1 MKAATALLALLA
13 VQAAA
18 QPPESV
24 RFITCPVYRDA
35 DAGKKSGCWLADEH
49 ITGTRYDI
57 SMAPTKPDWNH
68 EVLVEGHIAIDQS
81 DACGGIVLDPARVS
95 VLPGPCTRK
104 MLPAEGYPG
113 RVFVLPER
121 NVRPLSEAREV
132 PPPPYRTRTFHL
144 LFDFDKAFMVYQ
156 LDDYLI
162 DQALTYIRAA
172 NPERVIVTGH
182 AATLPEEVSGRLM
195 AENPKIAQ
203 QRAEIIAESLRRLG
217 VSEDQLEVRWA
228 VDAQPVAAEG
238 ADGITESSRRR
249 VDIEVVVEQPP
260 Q

>member
-1 MKAATALLALLA
+1 MKAGAALLALVA

-35 DAGKKSGCWLADEH
+35 DAGKKSGCWLADER
-49 ITGTRYDI
+49 ITGKRYDI
-57 SMAPTKPDWNH
+57 SMAPTKPDWNY
-68 EVLVEGHIAIDQS
+68 EVLVEGYVAQGQL
-81 DACGGIVLDPARVS
+81 DACGGIVLAPARVS
-95 VLPGPCTRK
+95 VLPGPCVRK

-121 NVRPLSEAREV
+121 NVRPLSEARAV
-132 PPPPYRTRTFHL
+132 PPGPYQTRTFHL

-162 DQALTYIRAA
+162 DQALTYIRAV
-172 NPERVIVTGH
+172 NPARVIVTGH
-182 AATLPEEVSGRLM
+182 AATIPDDVSGRM
-195 AENPKIAQ
+195 IAENPKIAQ

-217 VSEDQLEVRWA
+217 VPDDRLDVRWA
-228 VDAQPVAAEG
+228 IDAQPVAAEG

-249 VDIEVVVEQPP
+249 VDIEVVVEPSP
-260 Q
+260 

>member
-1 MKAATALLALLA
+1 MKLGAVFLALGA
-13 VQAAA
+13 VQSAA
-18 QPPESV
+18 QTPESV

-49 ITGTRYDI
+49 VTGKRYDI
-57 SMAPTKPDWNH
+57 SLAPTKPDWNH
-68 EVLVEGHIAIDQS
+68 EVLVEGYIAPDAL
-81 DACGGIVLDPARVS
+81 DACGGIVLEPARVS
-95 VLPGPCTRK
+95 ALPGPCTRK

-121 NVRPLSEAREV
+121 NVRPLSEAREI

-172 NPERVIVTGH
+172 KPDRVIVTGH
-182 AATLPEEVSGRLM
+182 AATLPAEVSGRIM
-195 AENPKIAQ
+195 AESPKIAQ

-217 VSEDQLEVRWA
+217 VPEDRLEVRWA
-228 VDAQPVAAEG
+228 TDAQPVAAEG

-249 VDIEVVVEQPP
+249 VDIEVVVEPSP